1 VRRQDF
7 SFDLPE
13 ELIAQSPLPER
24 SASRLLVLDGATG
37 AISDRV
43 MGDLPSYLR
52 DGDLLVFNDT
62 RVVAARIVGSKPS
75 GGRVEIFLE
84 RVVAALAGAVRGQ
97 AIGWADPA
105 ATGASPSDGEP
116 AREELRGRAEGQAL
130 VQLRASKPI
139 REGLEITTPGG
150 IVRVVGREDE
160 LWRVEVPG
168 PGNALEFF
176 EAWGEVP
183 LPPYIHRSADASD
196 RERYQSIFA
205 REKGAVAAPTA
216 SLHLD
221 APLVAKLED
230 MGVGRA
236 FVTLH
241 VGAGTF
247 QPLRT
252 DDLDA
257 HKMHAERVSVSAET
271 WDAIRRTREAGGRV
285 IAVGTTVVRALESAA
300 LQGTGF
306 LESPASLME
315 LAGARESTESPAA
328 PAAHRAGAEME
339 SASADTTGPYGEHES
354 ATAPE
359 VVRGAAAAPAIET
372 ELLGA
377 RESAAVPR
385 VSSAADGVAAAL
397 ASETEFRDAHESAA
411 VRDVSATPRGAI
423 SFASGDAPRAHV
435 ATGTTWFSETRL
447 FIRPGFQFQVVDA
460 MVTNFHLPEST
471 LLMLVSAFAG
481 REHVLGAYAHA
492 VRERYRF
499 FSYGDAMLVMPTYP
513 RPTSG
518 QTTRATD
525 AQAQASAPGQG
536 PS

>member
-7 SFDLPE
+7 SFHLPE
-13 ELIAQSPLPER
+13 ELIAQSPLSER

-37 AISDRV
+37 AIADRV

-52 DGDLLVFNDT
+52 AGDLLVFNDT

-84 RVVAALAGAVRGQ
+84 RVVAAGVR
-97 AIGWADPA
+97 
-105 ATGASPSDGEP
+105 
-116 AREELRGRAEGQAL
+116 RQAL

-139 REGLEITTPGG
+139 REGLEIITPGG
-150 IVRVVGREDE
+150 VVRVVGREDE
-160 LWRVEVPG
+160 LWRVEIQG
-168 PGNALEFF
+168 PGDALEFF
-176 EAWGEVP
+176 EVWGEVP
-183 LPPYIHRSADASD
+183 LPPYIHRSAGASD

-216 SLHLD
+216 SLHFD
-221 APLVAKLED
+221 APLVAKLEA

-257 HKMHAERVSVSAET
+257 HKMHAERVSVSAATLE
-271 WDAIRRTREAGGRV
+271 AIRRTRESGGRV

-300 LQGTGF
+300 LTGAV
-306 LESPASLME
+306 S
-315 LAGARESTESPAA
+315 GN
-328 PAAHRAGAEME
+328 
-339 SASADTTGPYGEHES
+339 AD
-354 ATAPE
+354 ATW
-359 VVRGAAAAPAIET
+359 
-372 ELLGA
+372 
-377 RESAAVPR
+377 S
-385 VSSAADGVAAAL
+385 
-397 ASETEFRDAHESAA
+397 
-411 VRDVSATPRGAI
+411 
-423 SFASGDAPRAHV
+423 
-435 ATGTTWFSETRL
+435 SETRL
-447 FIRPGFQFQVVDA
+447 FIRPGFEFQLVDA

-481 REHVLGAYAHA
+481 REHVLAAYAHA

-499 FSYGDAMLVMPTYP
+499 FSYGDAMLVMPT
-513 RPTSG
+513 
-518 QTTRATD
+518 RATRETT
-525 AQAQASAPGQG
+525 